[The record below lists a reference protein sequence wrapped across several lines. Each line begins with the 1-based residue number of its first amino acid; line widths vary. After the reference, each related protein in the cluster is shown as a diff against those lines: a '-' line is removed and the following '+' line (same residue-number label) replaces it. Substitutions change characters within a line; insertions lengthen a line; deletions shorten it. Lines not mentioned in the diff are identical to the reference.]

1 MVYPK
6 GANNMA
12 VSGFGCRKALV
23 GIGRDIFG
31 IKGPRTSHLTC
42 SRPGRHFQRDLTESL
57 LIGGC
62 GQYPL
67 ICASPCLYL
76 TP

>member
-42 SRPGRHFQRDLTESL
+42 SRPGWQERLTKSS

-62 GQYPL
+62 GQ
-67 ICASPCLYL
+67 SHL